1 MLWDTST
8 VYRENTNKYNIL
20 NCSFTHLKGYFTQ
33 RKTAPKTGSQ
43 WQWVKKYQPKKN
55 KKQKKYIHKTA
66 VETDLGIEKVTF
78 KEKLKTQNIM

>member
-1 MLWDTST
+1 MTMS
-8 VYRENTNKYNIL
+8 
-20 NCSFTHLKGYFTQ
+20 KGISAQ
-33 RKTAPKTGSQ
+33 
-43 WQWVKKYQPKKN
+43 KN